1 MKKIISKIYN
11 LVAKNLLGT
20 GLSKYGIFQKTSRF
34 LTVKLKPDF
43 VIIDGDKLYLD
54 KPDDLSLSVYGS
66 HGKLTSDL
74 FEKEIKKGDVVIDI
88 GAHIGF
94 YTLFLA
100 KLVGPT
106 GKVFAFE
113 PDKENF
119 ALLKKNIEINGYQ
132 NIIAEN
138 KAISNLTCKS
148 KFYVGSE
155 LYVCGALFKPEHFDD
170 VVDVDTVSLDD
181 YFKDFKEKIDFIK
194 MDICGAEGKAF
205 QGMNLLLSK
214 NPYVKIIQEW
224 WPWAITQH
232 GISNPEKHLELLVN
246 KNYKIFKIDE
256 KENAIIET
264 SIEELINTFPI
275 SKMEDINLFCKK

>member
-1 MKKIISKIYN
+1 MKKIISKIYS

-66 HGKLTSDL
+66 HGKLTSAL

-100 KLVGPT
+100 KLVGKT

-113 PDKENF
+113 PGKENF

-148 KFYVGSE
+148 KFYVGNE

-205 QGMNLLLSK
+205 QGMNSLLNK
-214 NPYVKIIQEW
+214 NPSVKIIQEW

-246 KNYKIFKIDE
+246 NNYKIFKIDE
-256 KENAIIET
+256 KENAVIET
-264 SIEELINTFPI
+264 SIEELIKTFPI